1 MPIWSAEI
9 KELERLRESLR
20 RQYPDLERELERLIK
35 ADDENMILLY
45 SRRCLEVIITDLCEC
60 ELKRPR
66 KTEPLKGIID
76 KLNKEEKVPSHII
89 SSMHSL
95 NEMSTYGAHPKDFE
109 PEQIKPVL
117 VNLDIIIKWY
127 LKYKDLQIVGK
138 SIPKEEIFISKQSEI
153 LPIEKSIIV
162 LPFENMSSDPE
173 QEYFS
178 DGLTEEIITDLSH
191 INNLLV
197 ISRSSAMTFKRAKA
211 TINEIAKKVN
221 VQYVLEG
228 SVRKAGNDI
237 RITAQ
242 LIDGLTDTHI
252 WAEKYSGTLDDIFEI
267 QEKVS
272 RAIVNSLKL
281 KISAEEKEFISKSPT
296 KNLEAYNLYLKGR
309 FFSYTGTREGM
320 VKSVECY
327 EKALSMDPE
336 YALAYAGLADS
347 YYVQATFGWLPQE
360 EGLSRAKENAG
371 RALDIDIN
379 LAETHAILGV
389 IYGSCDWQYQK
400 ALEELSMAVKLNPKC
415 MCAHQYYAGLLDALG
430 QNDEARIQINIAIE
444 IDPTFFYLYILS
456 AQLYYNSGN
465 LKGSL
470 GECLKAIEMYPDFK
484 YGYMRAFRIYL
495 RQDEGVKAVE
505 IITDYLKR
513 NSVNAQDFKDLKEIY
528 IKSGLTG
535 LLQWVIDWEIN
546 GNNPDLY
553 LLATW
558 HIFLGNKELA
568 LRYLEEAIEK
578 RMVAIPMINND
589 PDFDILH
596 SDPKYQVLIKN
607 MNLAEYIKSNKIQK
621 FIRGCEID

>member
-1 MPIWSAEI
+1 MFKS
-9 KELERLRESLR
+9 K
-20 RQYPDLERELERLIK
+20 
-35 ADDENMILLY
+35 
-45 SRRCLEVIITDLCEC
+45 
-60 ELKRPR
+60 
-66 KTEPLKGIID
+66 
-76 KLNKEEKVPSHII
+76 
-89 SSMHSL
+89 HS
-95 NEMSTYGAHPKDFE
+95 
-109 PEQIKPVL
+109 
-117 VNLDIIIKWY
+117 
-127 LKYKDLQIVGK
+127 
-138 SIPKEEIFISKQSEI
+138 EIFSK
-153 LPIEKSIIV
+153 EKSIIV
-162 LPFENMSSDPE
+162 LPFENMSPDPD

-197 ISRSSAMTFKRAKA
+197 ISRSSAMTFKGVKA
-211 TINEIAKKVN
+211 TIKEIANKVN
-221 VQYVLEG
+221 VRYVLEG
-228 SVRKAGNDI
+228 SVRKAGNNI

-252 WAEKYSGTLDDIFEI
+252 WAEKYNGNLDDIFEI

-272 RAIVNSLKL
+272 RSIVNSLKL

-296 KNLEAYNLYLKGR
+296 KNLEAYNFYLKGR
-309 FFSYTGTREGM
+309 FFSYIGTREGM

-327 EKALSMDPE
+327 EKALSLDPD

-347 YYVQATFGWLPQE
+347 YYVQATFGWLPLE

-389 IYGSCDWQYQK
+389 IYGSCDWQYKK
-400 ALEELSMAVKLNPKC
+400 ALEELSLAVKLNPKC

-430 QNDEARIQINIAIE
+430 QNDEARIHINIAIE

-465 LKGSL
+465 FKGSL

-513 NSVNAQDFKDLKEIY
+513 DSVNAQHIENLKEIY
-528 IKSGLTG
+528 RRSGLTG
-535 LLQWVIDWEIN
+535 LLNWVIDWEIN

-558 HIFLGNKELA
+558 HIFLGNKERA
-568 LRYLEEAIEK
+568 LRYLEEAVEK
-578 RMVAIPMINND
+578 RIVAIPMINND
-589 PDFDILH
+589 PDFDILR
-596 SDPKYQVLIKN
+596 S
-607 MNLAEYIKSNKIQK
+607 ESKISG
-621 FIRGCEID
+621 FN

>member
-1 MPIWSAEI
+1 MAIWSSEI
-9 KELERLRESLR
+9 KELEILCDSFKG
-20 RQYPDLERELERLIK
+20 QFPDLRKELERLIK

-45 SRRCLEVIITDLCEC
+45 SRRGLEVIINDLCEC

-89 SSMHSL
+89 TSMHGL
-95 NEMSTYGAHPKDFE
+95 NELSTYGAHPKEFD

-117 VNLDIIIKWY
+117 VNLGIIIRWY
-127 LKYKDLQIVGK
+127 LKYKDFQTVGK
-138 SIPKEEIFISKQSEI
+138 PTPEEEILRSKQSEI
-153 LPIEKSIIV
+153 LLKEKSIIV
-162 LPFENMSSDPE
+162 LPFENMSPDPD

-197 ISRSSAMTFKRAKA
+197 ISRISSMTFKRARA
-211 TINEIAKKVN
+211 TVKEIANKVH
-221 VQYVLEG
+221 VRFVLEG
-228 SVRKAGNDI
+228 SVRKTGNNI

-252 WAEKYSGTLDDIFEI
+252 WAEKYNGNLNDIFEI

-272 RAIVNSLKL
+272 RSIVNSLKL

-309 FFSYTGTREGM
+309 FFSYIGTREGM

-327 EKALSMDPE
+327 EKALSLDPD

-347 YYVQATFGWLPQE
+347 YYVQSTFGWLPLE
-360 EGLSRAKENAG
+360 EGLSRAKENAA

-379 LAETHAILGV
+379 LAETHAVLGV
-389 IYGSCDWQYQK
+389 IYGSCDWKYRE
-400 ALEELSMAVKLNPKC
+400 AREELSLAVKLNPRC

-430 QNDEARIQINIAIE
+430 QNNEARIHINIAKE
-444 IDPTFFYLYILS
+444 IDPTFFYLYVLS
-456 AQLYYNSGN
+456 AQLFYNSGN
-465 LKGSL
+465 FMESL
-470 GECLKAIEMYPDFK
+470 SECLKAIEIYPDFK
-484 YGYMRAFRIYL
+484 YGYWRAFRIYL
-495 RQDEGVKAVE
+495 RQNESQKAVDL
-505 IITDYLKR
+505 ITDLFRK
-513 NSVNAQDFKDLKEIY
+513 NNENAQHIRDLKETFR
-528 IKSGLTG
+528 KSGLTG
-535 LLQWVIDWEIN
+535 LLNWVVDWEIN
-546 GNNPDLY
+546 GNNPDSY

-558 HIFLGNKELA
+558 QIFLGNKEHA
-568 LRYLEEAIEK
+568 LRYLEEAVEK

-589 PDFDILH
+589 PDFDILR
-596 SDPKYQVLIKN
+596 SEPKYQDLIEK
-607 MNLAEYIKSNKIQK
+607 MNLVEYIKSNKIRE
-621 FIRGCEID
+621 FIKGSEID